1 MKLVYIFA
9 SKLKSDIIIPSQ
21 KAAHTHAQFIPILIP
36 FDTSAQICGRTSLPI
51 MSFFFQKTE
60 EKSRRFSV
68 SKSIKARGDRS
79 EYIKRQ
85 SKSNKYSKQVHKTL
99 CNRSLNPKSRVIQII
114 FARSELL
121 RSIICRCFLIMF
133 FVLKESY
140 Q

>member
-1 MKLVYIFA
+1 MSSPFKPIDSFFFIMKLVYIFA

-85 SKSNKYSKQVHKTL
+85 SKSNKYSKQVHKT
-99 CNRSLNPKSRVIQII
+99 SLQPKSEPKITSNPDN
-114 FARSELL
+114 F
-121 RSIICRCFLIMF
+121 C
-133 FVLKESY
+133 
-140 Q
+140 